1 MDLTLSSI
9 GQISWKLF
17 RMPKIFSKQ
26 KNATYPLDHIVE
38 VGVDKLKCCIPA
50 KYVDAAFAKFLH
62 GQFDVIARRPGVKKR
77 SPQRKAFQR
86 RLQVPV
92 GGNPVLIECQ
102 PNKPEYPWAAT
113 IEFNPN
119 PYLRK
124 GEKAIANLAQFFRFL
139 FGPDAHHILAQAVV
153 TMLHANIDYDIN
165 PLEGTLVEAKGK
177 RSGAKVLYDF
187 GGNGVLG
194 SLYVGALHSD
204 RRLSIYDKAA
214 EVLHRE
220 LGPLAN
226 KILAALAS
234 DEWAI
239 AVAKLKEKLDGPPR
253 WRLEVRCE
261 PTDAVPV
268 SNIADFSSCFDGIRF
283 LHLPHDV
290 APFNEPEGRLFIA
303 CARNDGIN
311 AALNALDANQRRRFA
326 RKLAQQQEFDWFN
339 AELLRDA
346 IGQVIGKLSPLF
358 APATPSRLKVMDAS
372 QRKHA
377 ATAAVDEVKF
387 KRTRPKRANYSAS
400 GKDTEPEA
408 SAQHR
413 ARRYC

>member
-1 MDLTLSSI
+1 MAKL
-9 GQISWKLF
+9 ISE
-17 RMPKIFSKQ
+17 Q
-26 KNATYPLDHIVE
+26 KTNTYPLDHIVE
-38 VGVDKLKCCIPA
+38 IGVDKLKFCIRMEH
-50 KYVDAAFAKFLH
+50 VDDAFAEFLQ
-62 GQFDVIARRPGVKKR
+62 GQFDTIAKRPGTKKL

-86 RLQVPV
+86 RLHASV
-92 GGNPVLIECQ
+92 GGTRVLIECQ
-102 PNKPEYPWAAT
+102 PNKSMYPWAAT

-124 GEKAIANLAQFFRFL
+124 GETAIANLGRFLRFL
-139 FGPDAHHILAQAVV
+139 FGPDAHRILAQAVV
-153 TMLHANIDYDIN
+153 TTLHVNIDYDIN
-165 PLEGTLVEAKGK
+165 PVEGALVEAKGK

-194 SLYVGALHSD
+194 SLYIGALHSD
-204 RRLSIYDKAA
+204 RRLCIYDKAA

-283 LHLPHDV
+283 RHLPHDV

-326 RKLAQQQEFDWFN
+326 RKLEQQQEAYWFN

-358 APATPSRLKVMDAS
+358 APAMPSRLKVMDAS

-377 ATAAVDEVKF
+377 TIAAVDDVNF
-387 KRTRPKRANYSAS
+387 KRTHPKLANYSAS
-400 GKDTEPEA
+400 DNDTELEA